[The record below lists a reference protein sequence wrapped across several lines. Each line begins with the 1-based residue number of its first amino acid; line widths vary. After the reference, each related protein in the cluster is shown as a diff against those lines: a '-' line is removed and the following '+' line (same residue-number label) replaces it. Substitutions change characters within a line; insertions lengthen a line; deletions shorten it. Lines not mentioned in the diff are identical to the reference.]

1 MDFGTL
7 KGKEIIEDLSH
18 EDDGLFC
25 INFKFRGFVHED
37 FGVGELG
44 GGVYN
49 VCGGDWC
56 LFGYGRVFNF
66 GALTCATVEALRDLG
81 LAVIGGVDFGAFGAR
96 GFIGAGGRVVAEL
109 IAQILILSSFL

>member
-1 MDFGTL
+1 MRTSGSANSV
-7 KGKEIIEDLSH
+7 G
-18 EDDGLFC
+18 
-25 INFKFRGFVHED
+25 GFIM
-37 FGVGELG
+37 
-44 GGVYN
+44 

-96 GFIGAGGRVVAEL
+96 GFIVAGGRVVAEL
-109 IAQILILSSFL
+109 VHCGGVGSGGFDGSH

>member
-25 INFKFRGFVHED
+25 IDFKFRGFVHED

-44 GGVYN
+44 GGVYK
-49 VCGGDWC
+49 
-56 LFGYGRVFNF
+56 L
-66 GALTCATVEALRDLG
+66 
-81 LAVIGGVDFGAFGAR
+81 
-96 GFIGAGGRVVAEL
+96 
-109 IAQILILSSFL
+109 